1 MPGDVRSISGAPTNG
16 LEPLAVGVFGGVSAF
31 PLRLAL
37 ERGIF
42 VRHGL
47 DVTVSLTPSSDALA
61 ASLLADDVQVVHAAP
76 DNFVAWSDRTGEPVV
91 AWIGGSNG
99 PIALVARAGRELP
112 GLRAARVGVDAPTS
126 GFAPILR
133 RILASGGVDVGA
145 VELVELGATRNRVV
159 ALMDGSIDA
168 TMLSLPWSAMA
179 VRDSAH
185 VLADHTSVAPG
196 LLTSA
201 AGSRRAWLEA
211 NGPIADRYLAALVEA
226 LAILA
231 DPAERSANIAAMAA
245 DLGVDERLAGEI
257 LDLML
262 GPAGWPRDGAVS
274 VAGMGVVC
282 ELRAEVV
289 SAPGGSPETY
299 LDLDPVARRSGGRP

>member
-112 GLRAARVGVDAPTS
+112 GLRAARV
-126 GFAPILR
+126 LR

-211 NGPIADRYLAALVEA
+211 NGTIAERYVAALVEA